1 MTQSKLNRCEWVQ
14 GKADYYL
21 EYHDQVWGK
30 IVKEDKDLFK
40 WLSLEIFHI
49 GLSWQIVLSKYDNF
63 MEAFDYFDYK
73 LVAEYD
79 EKKIDSLMDNKDII
93 RHQKKI
99 EAIIHNAKQ
108 IEKIQREYG
117 SFYHYLWSFTNGIQ
131 LINNRRNRVKKNSLS
146 DKITKDLKSRNFK
159 FIGSVTIYS
168 YLEAIGIMN
177 NHDLNCDF
185 R

>member
-1 MTQSKLNRCEWVQ
+1 MVKSKLNRCEWVQ
-14 GKADYYL
+14 GKADYYI

-30 IVKEDKDLFK
+30 IVKEDKELFK

-49 GLSWQIVLSKYDNF
+49 GLSWQIVLSKYDAF
-63 MEAFDYFDYK
+63 MKAFDDFDYRR
-73 LVAEYD
+73 VAQYD
-79 EKKIDSLMDNKDII
+79 DKKIKNLMNNEEII

-117 SFYHYLWSFTNGIQ
+117 SFYHYLWSFTDGNQI
-131 LINNRRNRVKKNSLS
+131 RTSEKNRVKKSELS
-146 DKITKDLKSRNFK
+146 DQLTKDLKNKGFN